1 MPSRKNPRTKPA
13 SESDVRLSK
22 ITIKNYRS
30 CLRTQFSPHP
40 KLSCL
45 IGYNSS
51 GKTSVL
57 SAIRLLRSI
66 FEVRDYYRGETP
78 TGTTKLEAEFKYG
91 RRIIQLRLEVIYSA
105 SGDETDDVLQAQA
118 RWNFKGPNR
127 PKEWIRLPMRV
138 FFEGSSYRGEFVPKV
153 DRDLFYLHWEM
164 ERGKR
169 LSASELDSFE
179 AVCDFINRITYYGAA
194 QFTDVS
200 KCPPSLEVEETT
212 SLWRPR
218 RRDDHQ
224 KFLADLYSAYVHRDQ
239 SPDYNHFLHLVGPKG
254 LQLIQRLHFPSY
266 ELPQRRLKV
275 APGGRVTRQTVRRKM
290 VVPTLL
296 FGRTRLSPSQLSE
309 GTFKTLALVFY
320 LISDRS
326 RLLLLEEPEVCIHHG
341 LLNSILELIKTHARS
356 KQIIFSTHSDFVLDA
371 VAPNN
376 VFLVTRDRTRG
387 TSVRSVPAS
396 FSKSEFRVLK
406 NYLAEVGGLGEFW
419 RHGGF
424 STIN

>member
-1 MPSRKNPRTKPA
+1 MPTRKNSRSKFA
-13 SESDVRLSK
+13 SERDVRLSK

-40 KLSCL
+40 QLSCL

-66 FEVRDYYRGETP
+66 FEVQDYYRDETP
-78 TGTTKLEAEFKYG
+78 TGTTQLEAEFKYG
-91 RRIIQLRLEVIYSA
+91 RKVILLRLNIIYSA
-105 SGDETDDVLQAQA
+105 SEDETDVVLQAQA
-118 RWNFKGPNR
+118 QWNFKGPKHQ
-127 PKEWIRLPMRV
+127 KEWIRLPVRV
-138 FFEGSSYRGEFVPKV
+138 FFERPSYRSELVFRSRRDVL
-153 DRDLFYLHWEM
+153 DRLRWQQV
-164 ERGKR
+164 RI
-169 LSASELDSFE
+169 SASELDSFQ
-179 AVCDFINRITYYGAA
+179 AVCDFIKRITYYGAA
-194 QFTDVS
+194 QFTDVA
-200 KCPPSLEVEETT
+200 KCPPSLELEQMT
-212 SLWRPR
+212 SLWGPR
-218 RRDDHQ
+218 RRNDHQ
-224 KFLADLYSAYVHRDQ
+224 KFLADVYSAYAHRDQ
-239 SPDYNHFLHLVGPKG
+239 SPDYYHFLELVGPKG
-254 LQLIQRLHFPSY
+254 LQLIEKLQFPSY
-266 ELPQRRLKV
+266 QLPQSRLRV

-326 RLLLLEEPEVCIHHG
+326 RLLLLEEPEVCVHHG
-341 LLNSILELIKTHARS
+341 LLSSILELIKTHAHS

-371 VAPNN
+371 VAPSN
-376 VFLVTRDRTRG
+376 VFLVTRDRKRG
-387 TSVRSVPAS
+387 TSVRSVPTA

-406 NYLAEVGGLGEFW
+406 SYLAEVGGLGEFW

-424 STIN
+424 STID